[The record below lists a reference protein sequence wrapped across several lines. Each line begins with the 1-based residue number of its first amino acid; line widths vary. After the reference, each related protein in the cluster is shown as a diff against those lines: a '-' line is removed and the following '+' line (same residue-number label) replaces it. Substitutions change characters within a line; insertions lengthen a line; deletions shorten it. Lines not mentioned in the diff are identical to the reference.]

1 MAQILKRRRRSSGAN
16 PRSVDY
22 AQRCRRRAPRRVK
35 ENIQNLNDLSRAIS
49 VKAQTLHA
57 ATEKMVGNYQV
68 RGNEAVLL
76 ESGTRAYDWRDA
88 FLMLELID
96 STMPVL
102 EQKVSEFRSIY
113 FGS

>member
-1 MAQILKRRRRSSGAN
+1 
-16 PRSVDY
+16 
-22 AQRCRRRAPRRVK
+22 
-35 ENIQNLNDLSRAIS
+35 
-49 VKAQTLHA
+49 
-57 ATEKMVGNYQV
+57 MVGNYQV